1 MEEAINRELSLES
14 IKQMILTGT
23 FVFLLLGVFI
33 LLLIIVYR
41 IRQNKMLAE
50 KEEMKNTFEQTLL
63 QSQLEIQEQTL
74 KNISQEIHDNVGQV
88 LTLAKLNLATTN
100 VADQAANEKIKTS
113 QHLIGKA
120 IQDLRDLS
128 KSLNTEYVEEM
139 GLLRSIE
146 YELELLQKTETIDT
160 AFSIHGKV
168 IKFEKQKELILFRIV
183 QETIHNIIKHADAK
197 KINAA
202 ISFADEEMKIVIK
215 DDGKGFDL
223 SPLNDAGNQ
232 TFGLGLRNMTNRAT
246 LIGAKFS
253 ISSILAQ
260 GTEVYI
266 SLPFNGDANEGRTKN

>member
-1 MEEAINRELSLES
+1 MEANEITTLIIAVTI
-14 IKQMILTGT
+14 I
-23 FVFLLLGVFI
+23 FLLLGLFI
-33 LLLIIVYR
+33 MVLFIFYQKKQIENRKKLDSLNDELL
-41 IRQNKMLAE
+41 K
-50 KEEMKNTFEQTLL
+50 
-63 QSQLEIQEQTL
+63 SQLEIQEQTL

-146 YELELLQKTETIDT
+146 YELELLQKTETIET
-160 AFSIHGKV
+160 AFSIEGKV
-168 IKFEKQKELILFRIV
+168 VKFEKQKELILFRII
-183 QETIHNIIKHADAK
+183 QETIHNIIKHAAAK
-197 KINAA
+197 KISAA
-202 ISFADEEMKIVIK
+202 ISFANEEMKIVIK

-223 SPLNDAGNQ
+223 TPLNDVSNQ
-232 TFGLGLRNMTNRAT
+232 SFGLGLRNMTNRAT

-253 ISSILAQ
+253 IASILEQ

-266 SLPFNGDANEGRTKN
+266 SLPFNGDTNEGTTKN

>member
-1 MEEAINRELSLES
+1 MNNNPDVIVLIIGGS
-14 IKQMILTGT
+14 
-23 FVFLLLGVFI
+23 LLLALLCFFI
-33 LLLIIVYR
+33 ISFLFYYQRKQLMN
-41 IRQNKMLAE
+41 IRE
-50 KEEMKNTFEQTLL
+50 KQVLETHFSQTLL

-146 YELELLQKTETIDT
+146 YELELLQKTETIET
-160 AFSIHGKV
+160 TFSIEGQV
-168 IKFEKQKELILFRIV
+168 VKFEKQKELILFRMV

-197 KINAA
+197 KISAI
-202 ISFADEEMKIVIK
+202 ISFLNEEMKIVIQ

-223 SPLNDAGNQ
+223 SPLNDTGNQ
-232 TFGLGLRNMTNRAT
+232 SFGLGLRNITSRAT

-253 ISSILAQ
+253 ISSIIEQ
-260 GTEVYI
+260 GTEVNI
-266 SLPFNGDANEGRTKN
+266 SLPFNGNENEGTTKN

>member
-1 MEEAINRELSLES
+1 MANKNLILSIIFGSLLFLMVVLFIIIFVWWYHKRRTHYNTEVS
-14 IKQMILTGT
+14 NIK
-23 FVFLLLGVFI
+23 
-33 LLLIIVYR
+33 
-41 IRQNKMLAE
+41 AE
-50 KEEMKNTFEQTLL
+50 YEKTIL

-139 GLLRSIE
+139 GLFRSIE
-146 YELELLQKTETIDT
+146 YELELLQKTETIET
-160 AFSIHGKV
+160 AFSIEGKV
-168 IKFEKQKELILFRIV
+168 VKFEKQKELILFRIV

-202 ISFADEEMKIVIK
+202 ISFADEEMKIVLK

-232 TFGLGLRNMTNRAT
+232 SFGLGLRNMTNRAT

-260 GTEVYI
+260 GTEVCI
-266 SLPFNGDANEGRTKN
+266 SLPFNSDTNEGTTKN